1 MIQFW
6 VASWKQNGK
15 FVDIWVVAHGDSF
28 FGGLNHQGHL
38 VQSQVLSRSTGWNP
52 FAAAPCRS
60 QYSKHP
66 RRNSAKFG
74 NQVEP
79 HMQGHGPIVILP
91 WNSQLLTPLESNY
104 VITID
109 DYYKWITICIYIYIY
124 YHWGARLQAQS
135 FEVSCLEASVLEQLG
150 RHHKPC
156 LQRDRTP
163 KMTTANPGSTRIKD
177 VSSENHLFMIV
188 YRQNFTKT
196 DWVFVEKPPFE
207 SIWNHLYT
215 NHVVF
220 DSLMLC
226 FIRLGVT

>member
-15 FVDIWVVAHGDSF
+15 FVDDWVVAHGGSF

-91 WNSQLLTPLESNY
+91 WNLQLLTPLESNY

-109 DYYKWITICIYIYIY
+109 DFYKWITIYIYILY
-124 YHWGARLQAQS
+124 ITGARGYGHSPSKSPVSKLRCSSSSVGTTSLAYRGTGHRKWQQQTQDQPGSRTFHQKIICSWLYIARIS
-135 FEVSCLEASVLEQLG
+135 PKLIEYSWRSHHLNPFETIYIPIMSCLIPLCCASS
-150 RHHKPC
+150 
-156 LQRDRTP
+156 
-163 KMTTANPGSTRIKD
+163 A
-177 VSSENHLFMIV
+177 
-188 YRQNFTKT
+188 
-196 DWVFVEKPPFE
+196 
-207 SIWNHLYT
+207 
-215 NHVVF
+215 
-220 DSLMLC
+220 
-226 FIRLGVT
+226 